1 MTEHFSYVLSDQIEL
16 IEKFNPRK
24 EENYDVENLYET
36 IKQQNILTPILVT
49 ETGKSL
55 EDGRPVYKLFEGHR
69 RFKTNS
75 IIENEENSKRY
86 IPVRIFERMSEDEL
100 LMRALM
106 LGVTGKQLKTSEK
119 AKAIA
124 RLHNFGYDN
133 KKIADM
139 MKITQSNVSLLKKFE
154 KIPVSLQIKID
165 NDLISFSETIKLM
178 EQVSSVKTLEKIVD
192 QAIENKGGRVYA
204 RDIKELVN
212 NTNDQEIKSVQNNIN
227 NDIKAKNVVDN
238 YDDFPTFD
246 LDDEVKEIVEQPTE
260 ESAEQPTEESAE
272 QPMEE
277 PVGDDTLSLDEAKAL
292 LGIKSSKNDM
302 KPKTSSLMK
311 IYDYLMDEKVQ
322 KVLKVNQS
330 KIEILKAIMDFQDGL
345 MSKDSL
351 CDYFIDVE

>member
-1 MTEHFSYVLSDQIEL
+1 
-16 IEKFNPRK
+16 
-24 EENYDVENLYET
+24 
-36 IKQQNILTPILVT
+36 
-49 ETGKSL
+49 
-55 EDGRPVYKLFEGHR
+55 
-69 RFKTNS
+69 
-75 IIENEENSKRY
+75 
-86 IPVRIFERMSEDEL
+86 
-100 LMRALM
+100 M

-139 MKITQSNVSLLKKFE
+139 MQITQSNVSLLKKFE

-246 LDDEVKEIVEQPTE
+246 LDDEVKEIVEQPVE
-260 ESAEQPTEESAE
+260 ESVEQPIEESAE

-292 LGIKSSKNDM
+292 LGIKPSKNDM

-330 KIEILKAIMDFQDGL
+330 ILF
-345 MSKDSL
+345 S
-351 CDYFIDVE
+351 E